1 LINIPVSSGK
11 VKVGDT
17 MRVFV
22 CGMLIALLILVGCS
36 GGKDAAGEGDPVGRV
51 ERGRLSESF
60 LAAYDTV
67 HVPSEYIGLIQQA
80 GAGVETM
87 VFFGQWCSDSRRDV
101 PRFLK
106 IVDLAGKSLGQVTLY
121 ALDRKKRSP
130 DGLEGQYHI
139 ERVPT
144 FVFLKQGK
152 EIGRIVEMPR
162 TTLEGDML
170 GILAAGMHQ

>member
-1 LINIPVSSGK
+1 
-11 VKVGDT
+11 
-17 MRVFV
+17 MRVLAG
-22 CGMLIALLILVGCS
+22 GMAIALLFLAGCS
-36 GGKDAAGEGDPVGRV
+36 GGKESAGDGDPVGRV
-51 ERGRLSESF
+51 DRSQLSERV

-67 HVPSEYIGLIQQA
+67 HVPADYVELIQQA
-80 GAGVETM
+80 GADVETM
-87 VFFGQWCSDSRRDV
+87 VFFGSWCSDSRRDV

-106 IVDLAGKSLGQVTLY
+106 IVDLAGTSLGHVTLY
-121 ALDRKKRSP
+121 ALDRKKKSTE
-130 DGLEGQYHI
+130 GLEGQYHI

-144 FVFLKQGK
+144 FLFMKHGK

>member
-1 LINIPVSSGK
+1 
-11 VKVGDT
+11 
-17 MRVFV
+17 MRVFAG
-22 CGMLIALLILVGCS
+22 GMLIATLIMVGC
-36 GGKDAAGEGDPVGRV
+36 GGGRESASEGDPIGRV
-51 ERGRLSESF
+51 DRGQLTERF

-67 HVPSEYIGLIQQA
+67 HVPSDYVGLIQQA

-106 IVDLAGKSLGQVTLY
+106 IVDLAGTSLGRVTLY
-121 ALDRKKRSP
+121 ALDRKKKSP
-130 DGLEGQYHI
+130 EGLEGQYRI